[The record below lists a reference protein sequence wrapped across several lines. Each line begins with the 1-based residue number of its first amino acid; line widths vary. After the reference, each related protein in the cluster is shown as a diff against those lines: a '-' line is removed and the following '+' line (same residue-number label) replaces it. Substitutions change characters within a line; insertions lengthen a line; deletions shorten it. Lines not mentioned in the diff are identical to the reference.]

1 MEREPDATPFHT
13 SGPSP
18 SGTPVGPLRGGEQ
31 RDPGLRPA
39 TPGLDAFWLEADQQA
54 SAQDPIE
61 RELGHRLDTLA
72 RYTILIE
79 AALAEGRDRAV
90 EILLRQREREEALVR
105 RLRSAL
111 RRTRGERG

>member
-61 RELGHRLDTLA
+61 RELGHRVDTPA
-72 RYTILIE
+72 RDPVVSE
-79 AALAEGRDRAV
+79 AAVAEGRDRAV
-90 EILLRQREREEALVR
+90 EILLRQPEREEALVR
-105 RLRSAL
+105 RLRSAV